1 MSVPRRRGR
10 WLTVGVPT
18 VLGGSVGIGS
28 FLLLGVSSLIG
39 GAGLLA
45 PLAAGLGIGIVVGGG
60 TGLLLR
66 NRRPRPVRLDRAAG
80 EMPGGTRPLLEK
92 IVRSTKHEQRRLA
105 RMRRRTPG
113 PVVAPVLH
121 RAESLLHRVNSL
133 VDSAALQSRR
143 PSDDDVLMLE
153 GMADR
158 YVPDLVGALED
169 TIGFLTPVAGEA
181 QEQALANLG
190 SIDRQLLALGEEVDR
205 IEGDIVTG
213 VTRSLDVHSE
223 FLRRHLPDQDRNPLV
238 GR

>member
-1 MSVPRRRGR
+1 MTVPRRRGR

-45 PLAAGLGIGIVVGGG
+45 PLVAGLGIGVIVGGG

-66 NRRPRPVRLDRAAG
+66 NRRPSPVRLSKASGD
-80 EMPGGTRPLLEK
+80 MPGGTRPLLES
-92 IVRSTKHEQRRLA
+92 IVRSTKHQRRHLA
-105 RMRRRTPG
+105 RMRRRAPG
-113 PVVAPVLH
+113 PTVTPVLN
-121 RAESLLHRVNSL
+121 RAESLLHRVNAL
-133 VDSAALQSRR
+133 VGSASLQSRR

-158 YVPDLVGALED
+158 YIPDLVRALED
-169 TIGFLTPVAGEA
+169 TIGILTSAPGEA
-181 QEQALANLG
+181 REQAVANL
-190 SIDRQLLALGEEVDR
+190 SSVDQQLLALGEEVDR
-205 IEGDIVTG
+205 IEGEIVTG

-223 FLRRHLPDQDRNPLV
+223 FLRRHLPDQGGNPII